1 MHTVLL
7 NAVENSD
14 TRFRY
19 FDEYESTNL
28 QFIRILETNLESLV
42 KLVFPDAYQAIN
54 VLRQKTDSFVSCIQ
68 LDLPHSN

>member
-1 MHTVLL
+1 MYTVLL

-19 FDEYESTNL
+19 FGEYESTNL